1 MSSLSKYELTLFSNA
16 LRKTI
21 EDDGATLYHNYSGRA
36 MFGESCVGLV
46 HSDSTYCVS
55 MVMSHVHQL
64 NNKNIQSDVDVEDIS
79 SLIKVVSQAR
89 IDNMGLDYIIYYP
102 DVQFDELSLY
112 EFED

>member
-1 MSSLSKYELTLFSNA
+1 MSPLSKYELDLFANA
-16 LRKTI
+16 LMKTI
-21 EDDGATLYHNYSGRA
+21 EDEGATLYPDYSGRA
-36 MFGESCVGLV
+36 MFGKSCVGLV

-64 NNKNIQSDVDVEDIS
+64 NNENIQSDVDVEDIS